1 MSLLKKDRTAS
12 QSITPLPAASSSYI
26 MPESAINTLIEAK
39 ARLDISIRL
48 VPSGPGSLC
57 AKLVSMNEKLR
68 TRCPDRV
75 APDEVN
81 RVYRY

>member
-1 MSLLKKDRTAS
+1 MKLLKKDGSVELPTA
-12 QSITPLPAASSSYI
+12 ARSSDSDLR
-26 MPESAINTLIEAK
+26 PEHAIKTLVDAK

-57 AKLVSMNEKLR
+57 AKLVAMNEKLR
-68 TRCPDRV
+68 TRCPDRI

-81 RVYRY
+81 QVYRY